1 MSMSRFHH
9 PHRDSL
15 DHSKYIKLL
24 AFFWAYL
31 LTIYLLSLWS

>member
-1 MSMSRFHH
+1 MNRLQL
-9 PHRDSL
+9 PQRDSM
-15 DHSKYIKLL
+15 DHSKYIKFL